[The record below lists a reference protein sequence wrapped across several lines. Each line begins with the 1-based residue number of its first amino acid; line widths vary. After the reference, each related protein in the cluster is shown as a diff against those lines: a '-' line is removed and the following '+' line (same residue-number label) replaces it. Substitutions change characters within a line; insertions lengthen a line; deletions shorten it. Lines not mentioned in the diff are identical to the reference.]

1 MDFHLALT
9 VKKAMQKAIE
19 AHKLGRLIDARKFYE
34 IALKIEPNNP
44 DANHNLGAIEV
55 SEGHF
60 NKAAPLLKIALE
72 ANLNNPQYWVSYI
85 DTLLNIENYDE
96 AKLWL
101 EMAKEKGASGE
112 IFDHFNFRIA
122 AATDEIKITEEIDKF
137 FANSKTT
144 IVNIAAQG
152 WYYSAFFNKE
162 FMNEKS
168 SASYESSN
176 ANKKEIKRDTIGNT
190 SKFKNSKEVL
200 EYLNDEKNIVKKF
213 NALKKITRSNENC
226 LVTDSFN
233 KNTSLKNAG
242 TTTFKKQGLN
252 IAIIGAGVTGLF
264 FANTLK
270 NNLGNEVNILLL
282 DNRSVVQHIREP
294 YRREW
299 LTHIPS
305 ETVQRFTPDHIQSLL
320 ECFGEGGLI
329 GLQINMLEAILKLS
343 CKEMGVQFYYA
354 PTIDYSDLNH
364 PSIDFFI
371 DATGGRYKEIAYSST
386 NLIKADIALEELIGD
401 FHYTGIVP
409 DNRTHSAQECDFKV
423 TLKPSGDFHYP
434 YINEANIHTP
444 MIKITGVPE
453 KLLHKVDDF
462 IRPHN
467 LENKFF
473 LWKGALKS
481 EFNEGLIFINL
492 SIKEYDLLDTTI
504 NHTMPISTFL
514 IDYDDILTSLSDDI
528 VSFIKMLKVLDQ
540 EKKIKIEKPF
550 SYSPNIN
557 LNAALG
563 QLNGKPIY
571 SIGDS
576 YFTGNP
582 KVGNGLWTHLGFI
595 NDLVRVISENQN
607 KIRK

>member
-1 MDFHLALT
+1 MEYHLALT
-9 VKKAMQKAIE
+9 VNQAMQKAIR
-19 AHKLGRLIDARKFYE
+19 AHKAGRLNDARRFYE
-34 IALKIEPNNP
+34 LALKNEPLQP
-44 DANHNLGAIEV
+44 DANHNIGAIEMTK
-55 SEGHF
+55 GRFHNAIPF
-60 NKAAPLLKIALE
+60 LKTALD
-72 ANLNNPQYWVSYI
+72 ANPNNIQYWVSFI
-85 DTLLNIENYDE
+85 DALFNIEDYDSARE
-96 AKLWL
+96 WL
-101 EMAKEKGASGE
+101 QKAKEKGATGK
-112 IFDHFNFRIA
+112 IFDDFDLRLMT
-122 AATDEIKITEEIDKF
+122 ATEDISISQFIESF
-137 FANSKTT
+137 FSESKKA
-144 IVNIAAQG
+144 IVNNAAQG

-162 FMNEKS
+162 FMKEKS
-168 SASYESSN
+168 SLSN
-176 ANKKEIKRDTIGNT
+176 VIPNTDKKEIKRNTGSNT

-200 EYLNDEKNIVKKF
+200 KYLNDEKNMAKKF

-233 KNTSLKNAG
+233 ENTSLKNAG

-264 FANTLK
+264 FANALK
-270 NNLGNEVNILLL
+270 HILGNEVNILLL

-294 YRREW
+294 YKREW

-305 ETVQRFTPDHIQSLL
+305 ETVQKFTPDHIQSLL

-343 CKEMGVQFYYA
+343 CKEMGVNFYYA

-371 DATGGRYKEIAYSST
+371 DATGGRFKEIDYSST
-386 NLIKADIALEELIGD
+386 NLIKAEIALDELIGD
-401 FHYTGIVP
+401 FRYTGIVP
-409 DNRTHSAQECDFKV
+409 DNRTHSAQENDFKV
-423 TLKPSGDFHYP
+423 LLKPSGDFHYP

-444 MIKITGVPE
+444 MIKITAVPE

-492 SIKEYDLLDTTI
+492 SKEEYDLLNTNI
-504 NHTMPISTFL
+504 NHTMPINTFL
-514 IDYDDILTSLSDDI
+514 NDHDDILTSLSDDI
-528 VSFIKMLKVLDQ
+528 VSFIKMLKALDQ
-540 EKKIKIEKPF
+540 EKQIKIEKPF
-550 SYSPNIN
+550 SYSPYIN
-557 LNAALG
+557 LNAGLG

-571 SIGDS
+571 PIGDS

>member
-1 MDFHLALT
+1 MEFHLALT
-9 VKKAMQKAIE
+9 VNQAMQKAIL
-19 AHKLGRLIDARKFYE
+19 AHKAGRLKDARRFYE
-34 IALKIEPNNP
+34 LALKNEPLQP
-44 DANHNLGAIEV
+44 DANHNIGAIEMTK
-55 SEGHF
+55 GHF
-60 NKAAPLLKIALE
+60 HNAIPFLKIALD
-72 ANLNNPQYWVSYI
+72 ANPNNIQYWVSYI
-85 DTLLNIENYDE
+85 DALLNIEDYDSAGE
-96 AKLWL
+96 WL
-101 EMAKEKGASGE
+101 KKVKEKGATGK
-112 IFDHFNFRIA
+112 IFDDFKLRLMTATGAISISQFIESFFSESKKAIFN
-122 AATDEIKITEEIDKF
+122 
-137 FANSKTT
+137 N
-144 IVNIAAQG
+144 AAQG

-168 SASYESSN
+168 SAFYENSN
-176 ANKKEIKRDTIGNT
+176 ANKKEIKRDKRSNT

-200 EYLNDEKNIVKKF
+200 AYLNDEKNIAKKF

-226 LVTDSFN
+226 LVTDSF
-233 KNTSLKNAG
+233 KENTTLNTAG
-242 TTTFKKQGLN
+242 KSTFKEQGLN

-264 FANTLK
+264 FANALK
-270 NNLGNEVNILLL
+270 NNLGKEVNILLL
-282 DNRSVVQHIREP
+282 DNRSTVQHIRES
-294 YRREW
+294 YKREW

-305 ETVQRFTPDHIQSLL
+305 HTLQKYAPDHIQNLF

-354 PTIDYSDLNH
+354 PTIEYSDLNH

-371 DATGGRYKEIAYSST
+371 DATGGRFNESDYSST
-386 NLIKADIALEELIGD
+386 NSIKAKIALDELIGD

-409 DNRTHSAQECDFKV
+409 DNRTHSAQENGFKV
-423 TLKPSGDFHYP
+423 ILKPTGDFHYP

-492 SIKEYDLLDTTI
+492 SNEEYNLLNTNI

-514 IDYDDILTSLSDDI
+514 DDHDNILTSLSDDI
-528 VSFIKMLKVLDQ
+528 VSFIKMLKELDQ
-540 EKKIKIEKPF
+540 EKQIKIEKPF
-550 SYSPNIN
+550 SYSPYIN
-557 LNAALG
+557 LNAGLG

-571 SIGDS
+571 PIGDS